1 MKLMPAYTLLATCL
15 MTTSLLAQERH
26 YSAMFSG
33 ADANATGSA
42 TLVLSEDHST
52 LSYMIQLSGVD
63 LGGQTATV
71 DDDVIG
77 LHFHNAPAGS
87 NGPVVFGILGSPT
100 LGGTLNPA
108 LTDDADDLMV
118 DAVAGT
124 ISGAWEASDT
134 PVLTASML
142 NELSQME
149 LYLNVHTEG
158 FRGGATRGQVIPE
171 PASVVLGGLALVG
184 LVGWARRQRTVMSS

>member
-1 MKLMPAYTLLATCL
+1 MRRLPLGVFVTACVVA
-15 MTTSLLAQERH
+15 TTSFGLEKH
-26 YSAMFSG
+26 FSASFSG
-33 ADANATGSA
+33 DDPGATGLAS
-42 TLVLSEDHST
+42 LVLSEDHAT
-52 LSYMIQLSGVD
+52 LSYTIELSGLD
-63 LGGQTATV
+63 LGGQTTDTA
-71 DDDVIG
+71 DDVIG

-124 ISGAWEASDT
+124 ISGAWEATDT
-134 PVLTASML
+134 PALTNALLDEL
-142 NELSQME
+142 NAFE

-158 FRGGATRGQVIPE
+158 FRGGATRGQVVPE
-171 PASVVLGGLALVG
+171 PASIAQVGLAMAG
-184 LVGWARRQRTVMSS
+184 LVGVGWLRRR